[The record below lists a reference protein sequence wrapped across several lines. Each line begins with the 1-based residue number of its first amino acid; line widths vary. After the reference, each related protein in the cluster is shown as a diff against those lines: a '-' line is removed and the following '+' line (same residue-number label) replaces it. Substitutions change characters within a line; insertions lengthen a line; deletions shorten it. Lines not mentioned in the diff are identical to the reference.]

1 MNSLSSRL
9 LPTVGVA
16 LAIIGLSVLSAR
28 AQPTSVG
35 EWPQWRGPERTG
47 IARETGLLK
56 SWPAGGPRLL
66 WKATGVGEG
75 YTAPAVVAGKLYG
88 MGLRGAEGEVVWAL
102 EARTG
107 KQLWSTRIAAGA
119 HLSGRQGGDGPR
131 GTPAVDGDRLYA
143 LGVSGDLVCL
153 ETAGGKLRW
162 KKSLVTELGGSIPNW
177 GYSESPLVDGN
188 QVVVAPGGETGAV
201 VALDKMTGA
210 VIWKAA
216 VPGVRE
222 AIYTSA
228 IPVTMDGQRQYVQM
242 LSGGVVGVAAK
253 DGRILWRCPLP
264 PTPGAICV
272 TPVYRDN
279 HVFLAFK
286 QKSTLVRV
294 RPGQNAPAAE
304 LVYDT
309 PKIQNQHGGSILLGD
324 LLYTFSGRSLV
335 CMNLLTG
342 DVVWEESSVGPGAVA
357 YADGLLYARG
367 ERGEMALIEITP
379 KGAVEK
385 GRFLQPDR
393 TREPAWSHPIVAGGR
408 LYLRDQD
415 TLFCYDVKA
424 GEQT

>member
-1 MNSLSSRL
+1 MTSRL
-9 LPTVGVA
+9 LSAVAVAVTIVGVPLPGA
-16 LAIIGLSVLSAR
+16 H
-28 AQPTSVG
+28 AQPAAVG

-47 IARETGLLK
+47 ISRETGLLK
-56 SWPAGGPRLL
+56 SWPAGGPRLA

-75 YTAPAVVAGKLYG
+75 YTAPAVVGGTLYG

-153 ETAGGKLRW
+153 GIADGKLRW
-162 KKSLVTELGGSIPNW
+162 KKSLVSDLGGSIPNW

-188 QVVVAPGGETGAV
+188 QVVVAPGGEAGAV

-210 VIWKAA
+210 LVWKAA

-228 IPVTMDGQRQYVQM
+228 IPVTVEGQRQYVQM
-242 LSGGVVGVAAK
+242 LSGGVVGLAAQ
-253 DGRILWRCPLP
+253 DGRLLWRCPMP

-272 TPVYRDN
+272 TPVIRDN

-286 QKSTLVRV
+286 QKSSLVRV
-294 RPGQNAPAAE
+294 KPGTTVAAAE

-309 PKIQNQHGGSILLGD
+309 PKIQNQHGGVIPLGD
-324 LLYTFSGRSLV
+324 LLYAFSGRSLV
-335 CMNLLTG
+335 CMNPVTG
-342 DVVWEESSVGPGAVA
+342 DIVWEASSVGPGSVA

-367 ERGEMALIEITP
+367 ERGEVALIEISP

-415 TLFCYDVKA
+415 TLYCYDVKA
-424 GEQT
+424 GAGT